1 MLRWVSDFPSVFG
14 AFFMV
19 FDPGFI
25 GFDTPFDGF

>member
-1 MLRWVSDFPSVFG
+1 MLRWVRGFSPAFG
-14 AFFMV
+14 AFSMV